1 VAFVSIHCHSEFSA
15 LDGLST
21 PTEMAEAAVA
31 DGQTAVAITDHGTC
45 AGHPAFQIACDKA
58 GVKPIFGLEAY
69 FVHNRLVPG
78 KANNDYYHLVLLA
91 MNDVGLKNLWAI
103 STESY
108 KDGFWHKP
116 RIDWDTL
123 QRLNEGIIATT
134 ACLGGPLLQPFN
146 EEKDPEKAIT
156 NLLRLKEIFPDR
168 LYVEIHV
175 NHLPEQ
181 IAANK
186 WLLDVCDAYDI
197 PPIAVS
203 DSHYA
208 HKDEQ
213 RAHQIWLSVQINKDV
228 EEETNLFGGGQ
239 EYHMM
244 TEAEVRSQ
252 LSYLPE
258 DFVEKAVSNTV
269 SIAERCH
276 ARIEKKSH
284 NPVYSRKTEEHPD
297 PIKHDCDRLLDIC
310 LERWLER
317 TSGKSKPHAI
327 YEERFAKEYSMIVE
341 KGFAGYF
348 LMVWDMVSYAKR
360 NGVLVGPA
368 RGSGGG
374 SLVAYLLGITELD
387 PVEYDILF
395 ERFMT
400 KGRTELPDFDV
411 DFPKSKK
418 KMMFDYVAQRWGA
431 EHVATVGTH
440 MRMKNKSVIQSV
452 ARALKGSLPEDHWES
467 MVIPVSALIDEAEA
481 GTAGLGLSWEELWVQ
496 TGDLLEPYRRKY
508 PEVFELAAKFVGRLK
523 TYGKHPAGVII
534 DPDASLVDNLPLRSG
549 EDGQM
554 IAQFDLAILDLLGY
568 TKFDML
574 NLRNLDTLQDAVD
587 LIHEKTGR
595 RVNPY
600 NWRQELEDPYLYEQI
615 SEGWTLGLFQIE
627 TKSGTQMSKRFKPT
641 HLREIADILT
651 LVRPG
656 PSRSG
661 LTEQYL
667 RRRKGAE
674 EVSYA
679 DPRMEEILASTQG
692 SLLYQEQLMALCM
705 TLAQYDDVEADHVRR
720 ILGKKKVEL
729 AKQEGVRFVE
739 RAVTNGTDR
748 DVAQSLW
755 NQMEEFAKYSFGYG
769 HAMGYSLLTMWTAWF
784 KFHYPI
790 YFLCAALST
799 VKDEMLPSFIEE
811 ARRMGYKVL
820 PPDINE
826 SGKGFS
832 VDSSLLGVRYG
843 LDAIKGIGDSALDA
857 ILPHQPFTSWDDFL
871 ERKGPKCNSGHV
883 KTLVHIGA
891 FDSLVPNRRWLEST
905 LEHQDLVSTVAGCAF
920 TASPRKILWLPT
932 PKKGEPQEPEILE
945 HQLPCS
951 YEWVDDPDILGRS
964 GKPTKRRP
972 PPKKCTRACRNFTQ
986 VEQPEPSSITPYTPE
1001 EIRDIETE
1009 LLGVYLSSTPFD
1021 RIPVEDK
1028 ERCSTAVDLL
1038 TGPEGRYMLAVI
1050 VKSLRTKNDRNSKEM
1065 AFLTLGTERGEFDCA
1080 AFSSVWV
1087 KYAKQVNVGDLAFVF
1102 VYKGPRGQNLDVY
1115 MSLES

>member
-1 VAFVSIHCHSEFSA
+1 MAFAHIHCHSEFSA

-69 FVHNRLVPG
+69 FVNNRLVPG
-78 KANNDYYHLVLLA
+78 KASNDYWHLVLIA
-91 MNDVGLKNLWAI
+91 MNDEGLKNLWAI

-108 KDGFWHKP
+108 KDGFHYKP

-123 QRLNEGIIATT
+123 TRLNKGIIATT
-134 ACLGGPLLQPFN
+134 ACLGGPVLQPFN
-146 EEKDPEKAIT
+146 ELQDEDLAVS
-156 NLLRLKEIFPDR
+156 NLLRLKQIFDDR

-175 NHLPEQ
+175 NHLDKQ
-181 IAANK
+181 IKANE
-186 WLLDVCDAYDI
+186 WLLGICEKYDV
-197 PPIAVS
+197 PPIAVA

-208 HKDEQ
+208 RKDE
-213 RAHQIWLSVQINKDV
+213 RKAHQTWLTVQINKDV

-244 TEAEVRSQ
+244 TEEEVRGQ
-252 LSYLPE
+252 LIYLPHA
-258 DFVEKAVSNTV
+258 FVEAAVTNTT
-269 SIAERCH
+269 ILADRCT

-284 NPVYSRKTEEHPD
+284 NPVYSRVTEEHPD
-297 PIKHDCDRLLDIC
+297 PIEHDCDRLLDIC
-310 LERWLER
+310 LERWEER
-317 TSGKSKPHAI
+317 TSGKSKPHGI
-327 YEERFAKEYSMIVE
+327 YEQRFAKEYSMIVE

-348 LMVWDMVSYAKR
+348 LMVWDMVSHAKS

-400 KGRTELPDFDV
+400 KGRVELPDFDI

-418 KMMFDYVAQRWGA
+418 QMMFDYVAQRWGA
-431 EHVATVGTH
+431 DHVATVGTH
-440 MRMKNKSVIQSV
+440 QRMKNKSVIQGV
-452 ARALKGSLPEDHWES
+452 ARALKDSLPIDHWES

-481 GTAGLGLSWEELWVQ
+481 GTAGLGLSWEQLWIQ
-496 TGDLLEPYRRKY
+496 IGDALDPYRQKY
-508 PEVFELAAKFVGRLK
+508 PELFALAEKFIGRLK

-574 NLRNLDTLQDAVD
+574 NLRNLDTLQDTVD

-595 RVNPY
+595 WVNPY
-600 NWRQELEDPYLYEQI
+600 KWREELEDPYLYEQI
-615 SEGWTLGLFQIE
+615 SDGWTLGLFQIE

-641 HLREIADILT
+641 TLREIADILT

-667 RRRKGAE
+667 RRRNGAE
-674 EVSYA
+674 DVSYA
-679 DPRMEEILASTQG
+679 DPRMEEILANTQG

-705 TLAQYDDVEADHVRR
+705 TLANYDDVEADKVRK
-720 ILGKKKVEL
+720 ILGKKKVEE
-729 AKQEGVRFVE
+729 AKQEGVRFLE
-739 RAVTNGTDR
+739 RAVANGTKHE
-748 DVAQSLW
+748 VAEFLW
-755 NQMEEFAKYSFGYG
+755 SQMEEFAKYSFGFG

-784 KFHYPI
+784 KFHYPV

-799 VKDEMLPSFIEE
+799 VKDEMIPSFIEE

-832 VDSSLLGVRYG
+832 IDSSMLGIRYG
-843 LDAIKGIGDSALDA
+843 LDAIKGIGDAALDA
-857 ILPHQPFTSWDDFL
+857 ITPGQPYVSWQDFL

-891 FDSLVPNRRWLEST
+891 FDKLVENRRWLEST
-905 LEHQDLVSTVAGCAF
+905 LEHQEFVSSAAGCAH
-920 TASPRKILWLPT
+920 AAPMRSVVWLPT
-932 PKKGEPQEPEILE
+932 PLKGEPAEQETLDW
-945 HQLPCS
+945 QLPCS
-951 YEWVDDPDILGRS
+951 YDWPQDPDVFGRS

-972 PPKKCTRACRNFTQ
+972 PPKKCTRACRNFTP
-986 VEQPEPSSITPYTPE
+986 VKPPEPKEIIPYTAE
-1001 EIRDIETE
+1001 EIRGIETE
-1009 LLGVYLSSTPFD
+1009 LIGSYLSSTPFD
-1021 RIPVEDK
+1021 RIPVEDR
-1028 ERCSTAVDLL
+1028 ERLATAVDIL
-1038 TGPEGRYMLAVI
+1038 TGNEGKYMAAVV
-1050 VKSLRTKNDRNSKEM
+1050 VKSVRTKNDRNGKEM
-1065 AFLTLGTERGEFDCA
+1065 AFLTFGTERGEFECTVFKDL
-1080 AFSSVWV
+1080 W
-1087 KYAKQVNVGDLAFVF
+1087 AKHHKGIRVGDLAYVS
-1102 VYKGPRGQNLDVY
+1102 VYKNAKGHTLDVF
-1115 MSLES
+1115 MSLED